1 MEISK
6 PLAAFVQPSDGM
18 YQISKQRP
26 ILCLLTNRTIKEL
39 GQEKRN
45 RRFIRIVRYRRERGK
60 KTSLLLF
67 YKEWHWDG
75 NRLQSLSRKEVETIR
90 TLPPIS
96 LNAAP
101 EPKKK
106 HAPTARYTSQQYWM
120 YHCILAYEELFQP
133 FFVTFFF
140 RFN

>member
-26 ILCLLTNRTIKEL
+26 ILCLFTNHTIKEL

-45 RRFIRIVRYRRERGK
+45 RRFIRIVRYRREREK
-60 KTSLLLF
+60 RLLLLLF

-120 YHCILAYEELFQP
+120 YHCILVYEELFQP